1 MLFEKETL
9 HLILLNA
16 GAATHEGD
24 WNWNDISSPFFR
36 IYLVKEGEAWVSI
49 GSKQYTLTPG
59 HLYLIPPFTLH
70 SDSNKGHFK
79 LVYFHVYE
87 ETLRHVS
94 LIEQLV
100 LPFEVEATELD
111 TLLVDRLLSIN
122 PGKGLPMYDPK
133 GYDNSSTLM
142 KSLATSTHTAL
153 PVNAETYGI
162 LWQLFARFLSFAEQR
177 EPTRDSR
184 IQGVTKYI
192 REHIDQNM
200 SIGELA
206 SQCYLSDD
214 HFIRIFRKE
223 MHQTPI
229 DYINQKKIEKAQ
241 LLLVVENRPIK
252 DIACALS
259 FDNVSYFN
267 RLFKKLVGKTPGDYR
282 KTPY

>member
-1 MLFEKETL
+1 MLFEKEPL

-16 GAATHEGD
+16 GGATHEGD
-24 WNWNDISSPFFR
+24 WNWNDISSPFYR
-36 IYLVKEGEAWVSI
+36 IYLVKEGEATVGMS
-49 GSKQYTLTPG
+49 GKRYSLTPG

-70 SDSNKGHFK
+70 SDSNNGHFK

-94 LIEQLV
+94 LFEQLV
-100 LPFEVEATELD
+100 FPFEVNATDLD
-111 TLLVDRLLSIN
+111 IKLVDRLLEIN
-122 PGKGLPMYDPK
+122 PSKVLPMYDPK

-142 KSLATSTHTAL
+142 KSLADSTQIAL
-153 PVNAETYGI
+153 PVHAETYGI
-162 LWQLFARFLSFAEQR
+162 LWQLFARFLAYAEHR

-192 REHIDQNM
+192 REHIHQNM
-200 SIGELA
+200 SIGTLA

-214 HFIRIFRKE
+214 HFIRLFRKE
-223 MHQTPI
+223 MHQTPV

-241 LLLVVENRPIK
+241 LLLVVENLPIK

-282 KTPY
+282 NTVN

>member
-1 MLFEKETL
+1 MLFEKEPL

-16 GAATHEGD
+16 GSATHEGD
-24 WNWNDISSPFFR
+24 WNWNDISSPFYR
-36 IYLVKEGEAWVSI
+36 IYLIKEGEAQVSMR
-49 GSKQYTLTPG
+49 GKKHSLKPD

-94 LIEQLV
+94 LFEQLE
-100 LPFEVEATELD
+100 LPFEVQASELD
-111 TLLVDRLLSIN
+111 VLLVDRLLDIN

-142 KSLATSTHTAL
+142 KSLAHSTQTAL

-162 LWQLFARFLSFAEQR
+162 LWQLFSRFLAFAVQS

-184 IQGVTKYI
+184 IQGVMKYI

-223 MHQTPI
+223 MHQTPV

-282 KTPY
+282 KSPY